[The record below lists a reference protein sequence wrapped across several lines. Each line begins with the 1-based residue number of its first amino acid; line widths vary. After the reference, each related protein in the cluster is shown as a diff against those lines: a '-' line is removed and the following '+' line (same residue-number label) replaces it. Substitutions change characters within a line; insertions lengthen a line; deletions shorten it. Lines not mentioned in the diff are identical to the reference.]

1 MSRIGIAGAGV
12 VGRLLAWQ
20 LARLGHEV
28 HVVDP
33 APGGGS
39 PFAAHDTAQGV
50 SPSPR
55 QEAAAGF
62 TAAGMLSPLAE
73 LESAPGEIATLGWR
87 SLDLWP
93 GIVGALS
100 PEHRATSLFRRNGS
114 VIVAHP
120 QDVGAAARVLARME
134 AHARDLATEL
144 REARKDLDAALA
156 RSPMRMPQAL
166 ASEALQTLEPALAR
180 GLHGWYLPG
189 EGQVDA
195 QALMTALCA
204 DAPNVQW
211 HWGVHVDRVE
221 PRRVRLPD
229 GRALRCE
236 IAFDTRGLGARPA
249 LPLRGVRGE
258 ILWLHAPRVS
268 LRRPVRCVHPRHR
281 VYLVPRRDDHIIVG
295 ATEIDSED
303 RSPVSVRSAIELLSA
318 AHSIVPELAEAR
330 IVRMDTNLRP
340 AMPDQRPTLQ
350 VEDGL
355 VRINGLFRH
364 GWLLAPALVEEAL
377 RQTGLNGENLAQAL
391 PSTVP
396 SAPIVPMRPRT
407 PRNAETNDA

>member
-33 APGGGS
+33 APGGWA
-39 PFAAHDTAQGV
+39 PFATHDAAQGL
-50 SPSPR
+50 SPPPR
-55 QEAAAGF
+55 ASAAAGF
-62 TAAGMLSPLAE
+62 SAAGMLSPLAE
-73 LESAPGEIATLGWR
+73 LENAPPEISTLGWR

-120 QDVGAAARVLARME
+120 QDAGAASRVLARME
-134 AHARDLATEL
+134 SQARELANEL
-144 REARKDLDAALA
+144 RDQRKDLDAALA

-166 ASEALQTLEPALAR
+166 APEALQTLEPALAR

-195 QALMTALCA
+195 QALMIALCA
-204 DAPNVQW
+204 DTPGVQW
-211 HWGVHVDRVE
+211 NWGIHIDRVE
-221 PRRVRLPD
+221 PRRLRLAD
-229 GRALRCE
+229 GKALRCDV
-236 IAFDTRGLGARPA
+236 AFDARGLGARPT

-258 ILWLHAPRVS
+258 VLWLHAPGVA

-281 VYLVPRRDDHIIVG
+281 VYVVPRRDDHIIVG
-295 ATEIDSED
+295 ATEIDAED

-340 AMPDQRPTLQ
+340 AMPDQRPALH

-377 RQTGLNGENLAQAL
+377 RQAGLNGENLAQAA
-391 PSTVP
+391 PTTVP
-396 SAPIVPMRPRT
+396 VSAPVPLQPRARQRT
-407 PRNAETNDA
+407 ETNDA